1 MTEWETE
8 KTLHVYDKRVIQTPK
23 GATKE
28 GRIERN
34 LQMFTPGEQMSDDE
48 DFFEHSSLYSFA
60 DLKAFKIVRHEDDYE
75 FEEEEA
81 YTDDEYENY
90 DTMDIKIPLGGNF
103 TLHRPTRRQI
113 KRKSGEESPGSTRF
127 HSITSP

>member
-48 DFFEHSSLYSFA
+48 DFFEHSCVYSFA
-60 DLKAFKIVRHEDDYE
+60 DLKAFKIVRQEDDYG

-81 YTDDEYENY
+81 HTDDE
-90 DTMDIKIPLGGNF
+90 
-103 TLHRPTRRQI
+103 
-113 KRKSGEESPGSTRF
+113 
-127 HSITSP
+127 